1 MKDKIILY
9 KPTKVRGSYQFDES
23 TKSAI
28 SDQAVVESRTFNN
41 MLEELAR
48 RALAAQ

>member
-1 MKDKIILY
+1 MKDLVISHQ
-9 KPTKVRGSYQFDES
+9 PRKVRGSYQFDWA
-23 TKSAI
+23 TKKAI
-28 SDQAVVESRTFNN
+28 FRQAEIESRTFNN